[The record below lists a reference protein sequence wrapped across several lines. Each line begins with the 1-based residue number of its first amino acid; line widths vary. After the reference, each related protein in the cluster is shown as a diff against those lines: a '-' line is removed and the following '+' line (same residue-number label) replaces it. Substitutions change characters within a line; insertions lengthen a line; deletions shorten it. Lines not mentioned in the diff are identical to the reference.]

1 MSIGGPQYPL
11 LTRLSTALSRY
22 TPNPE
27 SQLSLFLSKID
38 DLIAKRQ
45 GSATRPLDE
54 TSVEKSGRMVIQDRG
69 TLDAKE
75 LYGEIPHEGFEM
87 EVLVEAVRRLEKES
101 RGGGEVSSNEKGVR
115 QL

>member
-11 LTRLSTALSRY
+11 LTRLSTALFRY
-22 TPNPE
+22 SPNPE

-69 TLDAKE
+69 ALHVKE
-75 LYGEIPHEGFEM
+75 LYGDIPHEGFEM
-87 EVLVEAVRRLEKES
+87 EVLVEAVRRLERES
-101 RGGGEVSSNEKGVR
+101 RGGGEVASNEKGVR

>member
-11 LTRLSTALSRY
+11 LTCLSTALSRY

-45 GSATRPLDE
+45 ASATRPLDG
-54 TSVEKSGRMVIQDRG
+54 TSVEKGGRMVIQDRG
-69 TLDAKE
+69 VVDIGE
-75 LYGEIPHEGFEM
+75 LYEEIPHEG
-87 EVLVEAVRRLEKES
+87 S
-101 RGGGEVSSNEKGVR
+101 RGGGEVASNEKGVR

>member
-22 TPNPE
+22 PAQPE

-45 GSATRPLDE
+45 ASATRPLDE

-69 TLDAKE
+69 AVNIGE
-75 LYGEIPHEGFEM
+75 LYGEIPHEVFEM
-87 EVLVEAVRRLEKES
+87 EVLAEAVRRLEKES
-101 RGGGEVSSNEKGVR
+101 RGGGEVAFNEKGVR